1 MVVSCFSGAPLCDRM
16 GRNPPDSSVNGIFPA
31 RILEWVGMPS
41 SGNPP
46 DPGIKPTSPA
56 LRADFFTAT
65 QRRGPF
71 LHLLR
76 VWRIVG
82 RGLNPRRRGHRQGW
96 FLEVVIEFRRSQRLG
111 LRGTISHPQSGAASK
126 SVPGK
131 PHPLQVSTFPSTSP
145 SLQPPDASLAA
156 TVELILYD
164 PELCEEAS
172 YPWKL

>member
-65 QRRGPF
+65 KAQGLGKYF
-71 LHLLR
+71 YVDR
-76 VWRIVG
+76 VQVVSDG
-82 RGLNPRRRGHRQGW
+82 GGGHVPVRHYN
-96 FLEVVIEFRRSQRLG
+96 LERVYRK
-111 LRGTISHPQSGAASK
+111 K
-126 SVPGK
+126 S
-131 PHPLQVSTFPSTSP
+131 S
-145 SLQPPDASLAA
+145 
-156 TVELILYD
+156 
-164 PELCEEAS
+164 
-172 YPWKL
+172 

>member
-1 MVVSCFSGAPLCDRM
+1 M
-16 GRNPPDSSVNGIFPA
+16 GPRLLLRWTPSLPAVRQGRRNI
-31 RILEWVGMPS
+31 RL
-41 SGNPP
+41 
-46 DPGIKPTSPA
+46 PGI
-56 LRADFFTAT
+56 RVW

-82 RGLNPRRRGHRQGW
+82 RGLTPRRRGHRQGW
-96 FLEVVIEFRRSQRLG
+96 LLEVVIEFRRSQRLG

-131 PHPLQVSTFPSTSP
+131 PHPPRVSTFLSTSP

-156 TVELILYD
+156 IVELILYD